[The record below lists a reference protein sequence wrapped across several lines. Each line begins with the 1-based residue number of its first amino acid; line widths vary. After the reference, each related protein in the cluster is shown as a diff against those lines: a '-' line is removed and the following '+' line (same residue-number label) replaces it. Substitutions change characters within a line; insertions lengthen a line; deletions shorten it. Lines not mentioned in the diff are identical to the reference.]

1 MTGGMSG
8 GMTGGMTGGGMA
20 TGGMTGGMTG
30 YSTGYQTTGMA
41 TTGMQ
46 TTGMQYSMGQS
57 YGTGMT
63 GMATGASGLVVRND
77 TQDLDGDGVT
87 TANEAARFA
96 SGERRV
102 DLVGGG
108 MGMGMGQGMSG

>member
-1 MTGGMSG
+1 
-8 GMTGGMTGGGMA
+8 
-20 TGGMTGGMTG
+20 
-30 YSTGYQTTGMA
+30 
-41 TTGMQ
+41 
-46 TTGMQYSMGQS
+46 MQYSMGQS

-96 SGERRV
+96 TGERRV
-102 DLVGGG
+102 DLVQGGMVQGGMVQGGMVGGG
-108 MGMGMGQGMSG
+108 MSTAHASGGAVGGVRDLNGDGVLTQAEAAAQG